1 MREKLLEVLAEPVTG
16 ATLRLR
22 ADQGSGDSIESGALI
37 SEATGKEYPIV
48 RGIPRFVEG
57 ETYADSFGW
66 QWNKFRGT
74 QLDSVTGAGHS
85 KARFDDET
93 GWTEV
98 DLKDKWVLDAGCGAG
113 RFSEIAAA
121 RGPNLVS
128 LDYSAAVEATK
139 QTLAG
144 FPNVDVIQG
153 NLLEPPFR
161 KGAFDYAYC
170 IGVVQHTPDPPR
182 VIANVIRSVRDLG
195 HFAFTIYARR
205 PWTKLNGKYLVR
217 PYTKTL
223 SKDELLGLVRKAM
236 PVAFPITDTL
246 KHVPVLGKAVAFA
259 LPVSVY
265 NRGDFNREQR
275 YEEAVLDTF
284 DALSPQFDS
293 PMTWQ
298 EVEAVFRAEGVA
310 RWQWRTRVPI
320 IVGGTR

>member
-16 ATLRLR
+16 ATLKLR
-22 ADQGSGDSIESGALI
+22 ADKGSGDSIESGVLI
-37 SEATGKEYPIV
+37 SETTGREYPIV

-57 ETYADSFGW
+57 ETYAESFGW
-66 QWNKFRGT
+66 QWNKFRST
-74 QLDSVTGAGHS
+74 QLDSVSGEGQS
-85 KARFDDET
+85 KARFDEET

-113 RFSEIAAA
+113 RFSEISAAYGA
-121 RGPNLVS
+121 NLVA
-128 LDYSAAVEATK
+128 LDYSSAVEATR

-144 FPNVDVIQG
+144 FPKVDVIQG

-161 KGAFDYAYC
+161 QGAFDYAYC
-170 IGVVQHTPDPPR
+170 IGVVQHTPDPPL
-182 VIANVIRSVRDLG
+182 VVANVIRCVREAG

-217 PYTKTL
+217 PYTKKL
-223 SKDELLGLVRKAM
+223 GREELLALVRKVM
-236 PVAFPITDTL
+236 PVAFPVTDTL
-246 KHVPVLGKAVAFA
+246 KHVPVIGRAVAFA

-265 NRGDFNREQR
+265 NYGGRDHR

-298 EVEAVFRAEGVA
+298 EVEAVFRGEGVS
-310 RWQWRTRVPI
+310 RWQWRTKVPI